1 MANNPDIIHIN
12 IIEGL
17 ATEIQSHLSAISPQ
31 TAEQAEVK
39 DKAMNRFNA
48 WQINNLHELRLG
60 FENRKV

>member
-1 MANNPDIIHIN
+1 MANNPSITHIN

-17 ATEIQSHLSAISPQ
+17 AAEIQGHLSAISPQ

-48 WQINNLHELRLG
+48 WQMNQLHELRKE
-60 FENRKV
+60 FEE